1 MGVLICGIDWK
12 SKERQYTREVPVL
25 EQMAHEVLEQIS
37 APVCHDDI
45 RGEGGSVLR
54 QMYESS
60 LGYWP
65 KEPA

>member
-12 SKERQYTREVPVL
+12 SKERQYTREV
-25 EQMAHEVLEQIS
+25 EQPQSLVEAALDVVHQIS
-37 APVCHDDI
+37 VPKCHDDLQ
-45 RGEGGSVLR
+45 GGSVLE
-54 QMYESS
+54 YETS